1 MKKFWL
7 LSAGL
12 IALSGSMFADT
23 IGAGTGSLVSVGPTA
38 TFLGSQVSWASTG
51 GASPAVPAN
60 PTNSQ
65 VPFWNNPSEDTINNH
80 VANVG
85 DVLGGVTT
93 GTNLIGSNL
102 TGGPGSGSTINGS
115 YYASGTGNGDP
126 VTTTANTFTGPLT
139 VNGTPAATYS
149 SEVPALEFSFQSAA
163 TAYNIALLFADSSQ
177 NTGCA
182 AGSNCPVVGGSSNGI
197 GTIFGTYTENAANGG
212 SFTLTPLTDPVN
224 NTTGTPTT
232 IGAGAQTLASN
243 GTFYGFYAT
252 VCYMSTN
259 VGGVSTCTYS
269 VTYTSGAG
277 NFSTQS
283 TNTTYL
289 GGEGWNHFALFELA
303 NGEEVIGFK
312 DYPWG
317 PGNPNSLESIGDFND
332 IIIGLTP
339 QGVSSAPEPATI
351 AFMGLGLAGL
361 GLLGRRRFAKK

>member
-12 IALSGSMFADT
+12 VVLSGSMFADT
-23 IGAGTGSLVSVGPTA
+23 IGAGTGSLVAVGPTA

-60 PTNSQ
+60 PTNGQ

-93 GTNLIGSNL
+93 GTDLIGGNL
-102 TGGPGSGSTINGS
+102 SGAPGSGSTVNGS
-115 YYASGTGNGDP
+115 FYASASGNGDP
-126 VTTTANTFTGPLT
+126 VSTTANAFTGNLT
-139 VNGTPAATYS
+139 VNGVSATTYS
-149 SEVPALEFSFQSAA
+149 SIVPALEFSFQSQA
-163 TAYNIALLFADSSQ
+163 TAYSIALLFADSSQ

-182 AGSNCPVVGGSSNGI
+182 VGANCPIVAGSSNGI
-197 GTIFGTYTENAANGG
+197 GTVWGTYTETNTNTGN
-212 SFTLTPLTDPVN
+212 FTLTPLNDPTN
-224 NTTGTPTT
+224 NTTGTASGGIP
-232 IGAGAQTLASN
+232 GGPLAAN
-243 GTFYGFYAT
+243 GSFYGFYAT

-259 VGGVSTCTYS
+259 VGGASTCTYS

-277 NFSTQS
+277 NFSTQT

-289 GGEGWNHFALFELA
+289 GGLGWNHFALFELA
-303 NGEEVIGFK
+303 SGEEVIGFK

-332 IIIGLTP
+332 IIIGLNP
-339 QGVSSAPEPATI
+339 PGSSSTPEPATI

>member
-12 IALSGSMFADT
+12 IVLSGSMFADT
-23 IGAGTGSLVSVGPTA
+23 IGSGTGSLVGVPTTT
-38 TFLGSQVSWASTG
+38 TFLGSQIAYTG
-51 GASPAVPAN
+51 SPVNVAN
-60 PTNSQ
+60 AQ
-65 VPFWNNPSEDTINNH
+65 VPFWNNPSVDPINNH

-85 DVLGGVTT
+85 DVLAGVTT

-102 TGGPGSGSTINGS
+102 VGGNINGS
-115 YYASGTGNGDP
+115 YYANGTGNGDP
-126 VTTTANTFTGPLT
+126 VTSTANTFTTGLT
-139 VNGTPAATYS
+139 VNGTASATYS
-149 SEVPALEFSFQSAA
+149 SEVPALEFSFQSQA

-182 AGSNCPVVGGSSNGI
+182 SGSNCASGI
-197 GTIFGTYTENAANGG
+197 GTIFGTYTETNTNTGN
-212 SFTLTPLTDPVN
+212 FTLTPLTDPAN
-224 NTTGTPTT
+224 NTTGAATSISTGT
-232 IGAGAQTLASN
+232 TLAPN
-243 GTFYGFYAT
+243 TNFYGFYAT
-252 VCYMSTN
+252 VCYATTTVAN
-259 VGGVSTCTYS
+259 VSTCSYS

-277 NFSTQS
+277 NFSTQT
-283 TNTTYL
+283 TNTTFL

-332 IIIGLTP
+332 IIVGLTP
-339 QGVSSAPEPATI
+339 QGTSSAPEPATI

>member
-12 IALSGSMFADT
+12 VVLSGSMFADT
-23 IGAGTGSLVSVGPTA
+23 IGAGTGSLVAVPTTA
-38 TFLGSQVSWASTG
+38 SFLGSQVAYTG
-51 GASPAVPAN
+51 SPVNA
-60 PTNSQ
+60 TNSQ
-65 VPFWNNPSEDTINNH
+65 VPFWNNPSEDTINSH

-85 DVLGGVTT
+85 DVLGGVVV
-93 GTNLIGSNL
+93 GNVIGSNL
-102 TGGPGSGSTINGS
+102 VSGNINGS

-126 VTTTANTFTGPLT
+126 VTSTANTFTTGLT
-139 VNGTPAATYS
+139 VNGTASATYS

-163 TAYNIALLFADSSQ
+163 TAYNIALLFADSAQ

-182 AGSNCPVVGGSSNGI
+182 VGANCPIPTGTSNGI
-197 GTIFGTYTENAANGG
+197 GTVFGTYTETNSNTGN
-212 SFTLTPLTDPVN
+212 FTLTPLTDPVN
-224 NTTGTPTT
+224 NMTGTPTT
-232 IGAGAQTLASN
+232 IATGQTLAPNTS
-243 GTFYGFYAT
+243 FYGFYAT

-303 NGEEVIGFK
+303 NGEEVVGFK

-317 PGNPNSLESIGDFND
+317 PGNSNSLESIGDFND

-339 QGVSSAPEPATI
+339 QGTSSAPEPATI

-361 GLLGRRRFAKK
+361 GLLGRRRFTKK